1 VQEQE
6 EGVYQVSG
14 EQSGSVRKPEQSLD
28 RGVEIS
34 KGVIHGTKEL
44 VTMAVIREVVD
55 KVDDIID
62 IVVATPILHVNN
74 Y

>member
-1 VQEQE
+1 
-6 EGVYQVSG
+6 
-14 EQSGSVRKPEQSLD
+14 
-28 RGVEIS
+28 
-34 KGVIHGTKEL
+34 
-44 VTMAVIREVVD
+44 MAVIREVVD